1 MEPIEL
7 AQADR
12 DRIDTLIGLLQPG
25 PEVLVTCTE
34 AARLLGV
41 KANTVTRMLKEGRL
55 HRTTIDGSTGIRL
68 SEIDLTAVRR

>member
-7 AQADR
+7 APADR
-12 DRIDTLIGLLQPG
+12 ARIDTLIGLLRPG

-41 KANTVTRMLKEGRL
+41 NNNTITRMLKEGRL
-55 HRTTIDGSTGIRL
+55 HRSVIDGSTGIRL
-68 SEIDLTAVRR
+68 SEVLARR

>member
-7 AQADR
+7 APADR
-12 DRIDTLIGLLQPG
+12 NRIDTLIGLLQPG

-41 KANTVTRMLKEGRL
+41 NNNTITRMLKEGRL
-55 HRTTIDGSTGIRL
+55 HRSVIDGSAGIRL
-68 SEIDLTAVRR
+68 SEVLARK

>member
-7 AQADR
+7 TPADR
-12 DRIDTLIGLLQPG
+12 DRIDTLIGLLRPG

-41 KANTVTRMLKEGRL
+41 NNNTITRMLKEGRL
-55 HRTTIDGSTGIRL
+55 HRSVIDGSTGIRL
-68 SEIDLTAVRR
+68 SEVLARK

>member
-7 AQADR
+7 APADR
-12 DRIDTLIGLLQPG
+12 DHIDALIGLLRPG

-41 KANTVTRMLKEGRL
+41 NNNTITRMLKEGRL
-55 HRTTIDGSTGIRL
+55 HRSVIDGSTGIRL
-68 SEIDLTAVRR
+68 SEVLARK

>member
-41 KANTVTRMLKEGRL
+41 NNNTITSMLKEGRL
-55 HRTTIDGSTGIRL
+55 HRSVIDGSTGIRL
-68 SEIDLTAVRR
+68 SEVLARK

>member
-7 AQADR
+7 APADR
-12 DRIDTLIGLLQPG
+12 DRIDALIGLLRPG

-41 KANTVTRMLKEGRL
+41 NNNTITRMLKEGRL
-55 HRTTIDGSTGIRL
+55 HRSVIDGSTGIRL
-68 SEIDLTAVRR
+68 SEVLARK

>member
-7 AQADR
+7 APADR
-12 DRIDTLIGLLQPG
+12 DRFDALIGLLRPG

-41 KANTVTRMLKEGRL
+41 NNNTITRMLKEGRL
-55 HRTTIDGSTGIRL
+55 HRSVIDGSTGIRL
-68 SEIDLTAVRR
+68 SEVLARR

>member
-7 AQADR
+7 APVDR

-41 KANTVTRMLKEGRL
+41 NNNTITSMLKEGRL

>member
-7 AQADR
+7 APADR
-12 DRIDTLIGLLQPG
+12 DRIDTLIGLLRPG

-41 KANTVTRMLKEGRL
+41 NNNTITRMLKEGRL
-55 HRTTIDGSTGIRL
+55 HRSVIDGSAGIRL
-68 SEIDLTAVRR
+68 SEVLARK

>member
-34 AARLLGV
+34 AGRLLGV
-41 KANTVTRMLKEGRL
+41 NNNTITSMLKEGRL
-55 HRTTIDGSTGIRL
+55 HRSVIDGSTGIRL
-68 SEIDLTAVRR
+68 SEVLARK

>member
-41 KANTVTRMLKEGRL
+41 NNNTITSMLKEGRL
-55 HRTTIDGSTGIRL
+55 HRSVIGGSTGIRL
-68 SEIDLTAVRR
+68 SEVLARK

>member
-7 AQADR
+7 APADR
-12 DRIDTLIGLLQPG
+12 DRIDTLIGLLRPG

-41 KANTVTRMLKEGRL
+41 NNNTITRMLKEGRL
-55 HRTTIDGSTGIRL
+55 HRSVIDGSTGIRL
-68 SEIDLTAVRR
+68 SDVLARR

>member
-7 AQADR
+7 APADR
-12 DRIDTLIGLLQPG
+12 DRIDALIGLLRPG

-41 KANTVTRMLKEGRL
+41 NNNTITRMLKEGRL
-55 HRTTIDGSTGIRL
+55 HRSVIDGSTGIRL
-68 SEIDLTAVRR
+68 SEVLARR